1 MLKKS
6 EEIDLEQVKKALNKQ
21 ENKETH
27 QQKEEES
34 PLI

>member
-6 EEIDLEQVKKALNKQ
+6 EEIDLEQVKKALSKQ
-21 ENKETH
+21 ETH
-27 QQKEEES
+27 QEKEEES